1 MENVNVLHPGDKQ
14 NDVNVLAP
22 LHMSRFGDSLSAP
35 FACAQPFGRL
45 GLCFNFDALAK
56 DEIYLKS
63 AHKLTSYTLSDQL
76 LSDVFLKKDF
86 FQVTRRA
93 ILPNN
98 WEKVFVNP
106 PLGDDVPR
114 DANSTVE
121 DFDNKVATLVD
132 MFHNNY
138 INSNDPVDLFR
149 LLVVLGYFY
158 SSGSLLAA
166 SGFSMERQCAFL
178 TNGGNTLVSI
188 DDLLEEVYRSLNP
201 VSIGLT
207 SYTVTFNGQTYN
219 VYSDVPQAFGSRS
232 SYDISYRRFLELI
245 QEDPAGLT
253 STSLTYYALDT
264 YAQDLA
270 SAGSLVYITGQV
282 GAPCDL
288 AFLWAYQLCCA
299 HFYSNDSV
307 DFIYSADLFRQNV
320 RAAVD
325 QIIVSPLIGS
335 TWDQQMTFTYNGVR
349 TEYDSLC
356 AHVWSIILSVGGAF
370 SSLSGHVLAF
380 LSLCFAWRNSL
391 RFMDYFTGAK
401 TRPLSIGNVSVD
413 VNPGSPATV
422 NVVDTIVQ
430 TQRARFF
437 NAANRARRKI
447 AGYLEDI
454 FHSKPSHDWHD
465 PLYLGHVED
474 MVYSVDTENTGSA
487 QLSLDPSGNKTGM
500 PSSVTS
506 TFRTNGERFAFE
518 VQIDEPSILIGICY
532 FDIAR
537 IYTHATKRSFFH
549 VDRFDMFNPF
559 MQTIGDQEL
568 YQREISDIVQLGAA
582 GDYDEPFGYKVRHSE
597 YKEDFGRAVGPFV
610 GSGVLRSWLVTDNA
624 VARGDGAQM
633 INPDYIRSSC
643 VELDPYFLSLTHF
656 GPRDYFHFIIKHYNT
671 IGARR
676 NMIAKPGLL

>member
-22 LHMSRFGDSLSAP
+22 VHMSRFGDSLSAP

-56 DEIYLKS
+56 DEIFLKS
-63 AHKLTSYTLSDQL
+63 AHKLTSYTLKDQI

-93 ILPNN
+93 ILPWN
-98 WEKVFVNP
+98 WDKIFVNP

-114 DANSTVE
+114 DANTTVE
-121 DFDNKVATLVD
+121 DFDNKVKQIVQHYHSAYYTPTTPTALAL
-132 MFHNNY
+132 Y
-138 INSNDPVDLFR
+138 R
-149 LLVVLGYFY
+149 LLVVIGYFY

-166 SGFSMERQCAFL
+166 SGFSMERQLMFD
-178 TNGGNTLVSI
+178 TTGNGDYISA
-188 DDLLEEVYRSLNP
+188 DDLLEACYADLVPAPGTYF
-201 VSIGLT
+201 SI
-207 SYTVTFNGQTYN
+207 TFDGQTYN
-219 VYSDVPQAFGSRS
+219 VYGNEVPQIVLTRTTS
-232 SYDISYRRFLELI
+232 SMSFRRFLELI
-245 QEDPAGLT
+245 HENPAGLT
-253 STSLTYYALDT
+253 SISQTIPAGYCV
-264 YAQDLA
+264 DLQQ
-270 SAGSLVYITGQV
+270 SAVIKFETGQNS
-282 GAPCDL
+282 APCDL

-299 HFYSNDSV
+299 HFYSNDAV
-307 DFIYSADLFRQNV
+307 DYIYSAELFRENV
-320 RAAVD
+320 RAS
-325 QIIVSPLIGS
+325 VSQYTTQES
-335 TWDQQMTFTYNGVR
+335 FVYNGVK
-349 TEYDSLC
+349 TFYDYLS
-356 AHVWSIILSVGGAF
+356 AHYFDSFLSAISVF
-370 SSLSGHVLAF
+370 SVQFLAY

-391 RFMDYFTGAK
+391 RYMDYFTGAK

-447 AGYLEDI
+447 SGYLEDI

-474 MVYSVDTENTGSA
+474 MVYSVDTENTGAA
-487 QLSLDPSGNKTGM
+487 QLSLDPYGNKTGAS
-500 PSSVTS
+500 SSVTS
-506 TFRTNGERFAFE
+506 TFRTNGDRFAFE

-568 YQREISDIVQLGAA
+568 YQREITDIVQLGAT

-610 GSGVLRSWLVTDNA
+610 GTGVLRSWLITDNA
-624 VARGDGAQM
+624 VARGDGVSM
-633 INPDYIRSSC
+633 IDPAYIRSSC
-643 VELDPYFLSLTHF
+643 VELDPYYLSLTHY